1 MLCSVCNR
9 KFNSKSSYYRHS
21 TWSDHHLLRLQLIE
35 FEKEIKELQKLVDK
49 EPLNQP
55 FYSSQNKFQKLPI
68 LDLMKA
74 DTWYSF
80 RNKIWILNMK
90 YSMRLKQYV
99 CKSPYPYYIVQ
110 SDIELTK
117 FDVWTNTKLFNAW
130 LYSEDEVV
138 AMIEA
143 KYPGSQ
149 RVARSHRSRPR
160 HVLAQAL
167 TRRKPYPAKQSL
179 TPP

>member
-1 MLCSVCNR
+1 
-9 KFNSKSSYYRHS
+9 
-21 TWSDHHLLRLQLIE
+21 
-35 FEKEIKELQKLVDK
+35 
-49 EPLNQP
+49 
-55 FYSSQNKFQKLPI
+55 
-68 LDLMKA
+68 
-74 DTWYSF
+74 
-80 RNKIWILNMK
+80 
-90 YSMRLKQYV
+90 MRLKQYV

-130 LYSEDEVV
+130 LYTEDEVV

-149 RVARSHRSRPR
+149 RVKRSHRSRPR
-160 HVLAQAL
+160 QVLTQAL

-179 TPP
+179 TTPCACP